1 MISKVGAKKSLL
13 GIEVN
18 FSPCIPRFNEV
29 ERGYTGF
36 TLSACP
42 SVDKIVS
49 ALYLHNTRRIH
60 FILTHLI
67 KQIQLCRQC
76 LKLSQKSYRSS
87 RLESKKNQQKFP
99 VLIKGCRP
107 RTGRPVGISNTVSH
121 VKYFFFKI
129 KRMNFLQILWICN
142 FVLFWLGIQYIYIY
156 IYIIISMG
164 NHGAAGVILST
175 QAF

>member
-1 MISKVGAKKSLL
+1 MDNIWL
-13 GIEVN
+13 II
-18 FSPCIPRFNEV
+18 IPRFNEV

-60 FILTHLI
+60 FILTHVI

-87 RLESKKNQQKFP
+87 CLESKKNQQKVPSPHQRLSASDRQTCGNFQH
-99 VLIKGCRP
+99 C
-107 RTGRPVGISNTVSH
+107 VSH

-156 IYIIISMG
+156 
-164 NHGAAGVILST
+164 NH
-175 QAF
+175 